1 MRGWDCCILV
11 RLDYLKRLTALNVLF
26 ITIELLLGCLN
37 TLAWGIIWDGPYLIF
52 ITIVRLMVSS
62 HALSWLH
69 FASHESCWGRWV
81 YVPLSV
87 VLSTIR
93 LLRLSRVRSLLW
105 PLCFVVVFIR
115 FIRCAVIIIDT
126 GSVVLL
132 ILTFIL
138 FVSVEVIEEQVI
150 IFNSVLQMIH
160 HFLFFIDIDAEATA
174 FVEYVVF
181 IIRAVVDFSRQATT
195 AGKDQLAFS
204 FERILPG
211 IALSMI
217 TWLLWRISSPLLHLS
232 FLLND
237 DQWCIIFLLLC

>member
-1 MRGWDCCILV
+1 M
-11 RLDYLKRLTALNVLF
+11 
-26 ITIELLLGCLN
+26 
-37 TLAWGIIWDGPYLIF
+37 
-52 ITIVRLMVSS
+52 
-62 HALSWLH
+62 
-69 FASHESCWGRWV
+69 
-81 YVPLSV
+81 
-87 VLSTIR
+87 
-93 LLRLSRVRSLLW
+93 
-105 PLCFVVVFIR
+105 
-115 FIRCAVIIIDT
+115 
-126 GSVVLL
+126 L

-217 TWLLWRISSPLLHLS
+217 TWLL
-232 FLLND
+232 
-237 DQWCIIFLLLC
+237 